1 MHKFIISVFAM
12 AISFASV
19 AQTFKYPGGKT
30 MDCEITTGFNEYNM
44 VFTTQL
50 PEAITYSWEIIENT
64 VPADWDYS
72 LCDYTTCYIGI
83 PANSEMKRITLEESK
98 NGQQGFL
105 KFNVLTTESNGDY
118 VAKFYVYDSMDHD
131 RGDTVI
137 FNFSN
142 STVSVS
148 DVKAISDLTLYPNPA
163 NGSVFIETLE
173 NDSDVEILDMSGK
186 VIKQEKFHY
195 SGINEID
202 LNGIQSGVYRVVIRS
217 GSLVQS
223 SSLIVND

>member
-1 MHKFIISVFAM
+1 MHKIIFSVFAM
-12 AISFASV
+12 ALSISSI
-19 AQTFKYPGGKT
+19 AQTFIYPGGSK

-44 VFTTQL
+44 VFSTQL
-50 PEAITYSWEIIENT
+50 PEAITYSWEMIENT
-64 VPADWDYS
+64 VPEDWDYS

-83 PANSEMKRITLEESK
+83 PASSDMRRISLEESK

-105 KFNVLTTESNGDY
+105 KFNVLTTESNGNY
-118 VAKFYVYDSMDHD
+118 VFKFYVYDSMDHD

-148 DVKAISDLTLYPNPA
+148 DVKKISPVTLYPNPTT
-163 NGSVFIETLE
+163 GSVYVETLE
-173 NDSDVEILDMSGK
+173 GDSEVEIFDISGK
-186 VIKQEKFHY
+186 VIKEEKLQF
-195 SGINEID
+195 SGVNEID
-202 LNGIQSGVYRVVIRS
+202 LNGIRSGIYRIVVRS

-223 SSLIVND
+223 SSLVVNE